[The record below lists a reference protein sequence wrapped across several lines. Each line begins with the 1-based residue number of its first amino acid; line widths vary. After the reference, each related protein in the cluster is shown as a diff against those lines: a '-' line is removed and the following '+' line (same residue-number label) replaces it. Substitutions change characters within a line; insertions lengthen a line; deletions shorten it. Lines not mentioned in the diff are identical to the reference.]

1 MSQASTSVCSL
12 YFESLIR
19 RLPIPFVPSLSSRQ
33 HFTIMR
39 NLISQPYYFVVC
51 YLRILDFLI
60 LSLILKLHQ
69 QFMK

>member
-12 YFESLIR
+12 YFESPIR
-19 RLPIPFVPSLSSRQ
+19 RLPIPFVPSRQ